1 MRFTCVYTTR
11 RKTFD
16 KFVKTNKIKNK
27 YIIDIK
33 KMMQEEEVGEDLI
46 YLKILIFN
54 KVQKAI
60 EKNKDIYYIPD
71 FETDTFSIEK
81 LFNLKKML
89 NNNDFNILLFYD
101 QFPKDSPVIKEAFD
115 FLDKFDNSQ
124 ILRDY

>member
-1 MRFTCVYTTR
+1 MRFTCVYTQK

-27 YIIDIK
+27 YIIDVK
-33 KMMQEEEVGEDLI
+33 KLIQEEDVGDDKI

-54 KVQKAI
+54 KIQKAI
-60 EKNKDIYYIPD
+60 EKNKDIFYIPD
-71 FETDTFSIEK
+71 FSETFSIEK
-81 LFNLKKML
+81 LFNIKKML
-89 NNNDFNILLFYD
+89 NDNDFNILLFYD
-101 QFPKDSPVIKEAFD
+101 QFNNDSEILKEAFD